1 MEPMAHRISRR
12 TALSAAAAGL
22 VVTPIP
28 AQAVPKGAGSGRGAP
43 LRIATY
49 NASLN
54 RSKEGQL
61 LKDMRTGEDPQIRAV
76 AEVIQRTSPDILLV
90 NEFDY
95 DEQHQAAQL
104 FVDNYLAV
112 AQGGAT
118 AVHYPYFF
126 TAPVNTGVPTGYDL
140 TGDGSTDGPD
150 DAHGFGLFPGQY
162 GMVVYSRFPI
172 LEEDV
177 RTFQELRWSSMP
189 SNLMPDGYYPA
200 AAEKELRLSS
210 KSHWDIPVRVGSR
223 TLHVLAAHPT
233 PPSFDGP
240 EKRNQRRNF
249 DEIRLWADYLR
260 PGARSR
266 WIIDDA
272 GGRGGITPGEP
283 FVILGDYNSDPYDG
297 DSWPGAIDQLLRHPA
312 IRDPRPSS
320 AGAREAAQTQG
331 GVNAEHFGDPA
342 RDTADFSDTPS
353 PGNLRVDYTLPSKS
367 LSVVGSGVFWPSSS
381 DPLSRLTGSAPFP
394 TSDHR
399 LVHVDVHLQG
409 A

>member
-1 MEPMAHRISRR
+1 MGPMATRISRR

-22 VVTPIP
+22 VVSP
-28 AQAVPKGAGSGRGAP
+28 AAAYAAPQGAESGRGAP

-54 RSKEGQL
+54 RDEPGQL
-61 LKDMRTGEDPQIRAV
+61 LADMRGGKDPQIRAV
-76 AEVIQRTSPDILLV
+76 AEVIQRTSPDILLI

-95 DEQHQAAQL
+95 DGEHEAVQL
-104 FVDNYLAV
+104 FVDNYLGV

-118 AVHYPYFF
+118 AVHYPYSF
-126 TAPVNTGVPTGYDL
+126 TAPVNTGVPTGLDL
-140 TGDGSTDGPD
+140 TGDGTTDGPD

-172 LEEDV
+172 IKEDI
-177 RTFQELRWSSMP
+177 RTFQELRWKSMP
-189 SNLMPDGYYPA
+189 GNLMPDGYYPPE
-200 AAEKELRLSS
+200 AERILRLSS
-210 KSHWDIPVRVGSR
+210 KSHWDVPVRVGDR
-223 TLHVLAAHPT
+223 VLHVLAAHPT
-233 PPSFDGP
+233 PPTFDGP

-266 WIIDDA
+266 WITDDA
-272 GGRGGITPGEP
+272 GRRGGITPGEP

-297 DSWPGAIDQLLRHPA
+297 DSWPGAIDQLLHHPA

-320 AGAREAAQTQG
+320 AGALEASELQG
-331 GVNAEHFGDPA
+331 QANDKHFGDPA
-342 RDTADFSDTPS
+342 RDTADFTDSPS

-367 LSVVGSGVFWPSSS
+367 LAVVGSGVFWPTSS
-381 DPLSRLTGSAPFP
+381 DPLSRLTGTAPFP

-399 LVHVDVHLQG
+399 LVHVDVHVPG